1 MSRRSSIPRP
11 EMLALLDKLPK
22 RTTVPT
28 QEEMKYIQ
36 AANEPLPEYIK
47 SNLYWYIFMECICMQ
62 QIWMWRNK
70 WFLIYR
76 IN

>member
-47 SNLYWYIFMECICMQ
+47 SNLY
-62 QIWMWRNK
+62 
-70 WFLIYR
+70 
-76 IN
+76 